1 MNPLLKKY
9 NEVNSFGK
17 LIGLELELI
26 EPGHVAYKMTIT
38 EDHLSN
44 PFAAHG
50 GAVAAM
56 MDGILGVAAL
66 SDAVEHKKLVST
78 VEFKINYFAPVERGD
93 HLVGKGKVVFKGNR
107 LYYSEGKIHCT
118 NKGDLLVCS
127 GSGTFNA
134 YPAEKNDLFKKSTQN

>member
-1 MNPLLKKY
+1 MNSILEKY
-9 NEVNSFGK
+9 NDVNRFGE
-17 LIGLELELI
+17 LIGLKLRVI
-26 EPGHVAYKMTIT
+26 EPGYVEYKMIIT

-50 GAVAAM
+50 GAVSAM

-66 SDAVEHKKLVST
+66 SDAVEEKKLVST
-78 VEFKINYFAPVERGD
+78 VEFKINYFAPVEKGD
-93 HLVGKGKVVFKGNR
+93 ELIGKGKVVFKGNR

-118 NKGDLLVCS
+118 NKGDLLVGS

-134 YPAEKNDLFKKSTQN
+134 YPAEKNELFKSQL

>member
-1 MNPLLKKY
+1 MNSILNKY
-9 NEVNSFGK
+9 NAVNAFGK
-17 LIGLELELI
+17 LIGLELRVI
-26 EPGHVAYKMTIT
+26 EPGYVQYKMTIT

-50 GAVAAM
+50 GAVSAM

-66 SDAVEHKKLVST
+66 SDAVEQKKLVST
-78 VEFKINYFAPVERGD
+78 VEFKLNYFAPVEKGD
-93 HLVGKGKVVFKGNR
+93 KLIGQGKVVFKGNR

-118 NKGDLLVCS
+118 NKGDLLVAS

-134 YPAEKNDLFKKSTQN
+134 YPAAKNELFKSET